1 MPDNRKD
8 ELVTLIEVDALSRA
22 DLIRSILEG
31 SGIPAYIPDEGFS
44 RAYGGVFG
52 IKIKVRREDLA
63 KAREA
68 LEGML

>member
-8 ELVTLIEVDALSRA
+8 ELVTLIEVDTLARA

-31 SGIPAYIPDEGFS
+31 SGIPAYIPGERFS

-52 IKIKVRREDLA
+52 FTIKVRREDLA
-63 KAREA
+63 MAREVI
-68 LEGML
+68 EGVQ